1 VLDHNGDVITTGY
14 THDLDAGEVTFT
26 DVGGY
31 AQPVVIEHRIEDM
44 AIIRDAQINGELA
57 FTRAITHNYP
67 ANTSYISSALMSG
80 DLRARVSAVFDQSTW
95 TGVWSDVVIGSEAT
109 ASYNSTV
116 YPVEITN
123 AGGITERWFV
133 RFTST
138 TAFELVGEHV
148 GIIAQGNVTTDLAP
162 VNPVTGV
169 PYLLVRKEGWGSGWS
184 VGNILRINTIGAQFP
199 LYVVRTVQQGP
210 ETITNDN
217 FTLLVRGDVDAP

>member
-1 VLDHNGDVITTGY
+1 
-14 THDLDAGEVTFT
+14 
-26 DVGGY
+26 
-31 AQPVVIEHRIEDM
+31 
-44 AIIRDAQINGELA
+44 
-57 FTRAITHNYP
+57 
-67 ANTSYISSALMSG
+67 
-80 DLRARVSAVFDQSTW
+80 VSAVFDQSTW